1 MFRVSLAALVAGLS
15 LVSVAQAQETEKVER
30 RQIEIYK
37 IAPGQHEAFL
47 REIAK
52 SDEIK
57 KSVGLKPR
65 ELYVHQDGADW
76 DFILIQ
82 PAEAPPGKSAALREA
97 RNKAGSPTAQ
107 RFFLEIRKMI
117 ADHTDTVAEGPTTAA
132 DWLARLDKK

>member
-1 MFRVSLAALVAGLS
+1 MARISTMALALALLAGAAS
-15 LVSVAQAQETEKVER
+15 AQESAKVER
-30 RQIEIYK
+30 RQIEIYR

-82 PAEAPPGKSAALREA
+82 PAEAPPGKSAELRAA
-97 RNKAGSPTAQ
+97 REKAGSPTSR

-117 ADHTDTVAEGPTTAA
+117 AEHSDTVAEGPTTAA
-132 DWLARLDKK
+132 DWLARLDQK

>member
-1 MFRVSLAALVAGLS
+1 MLRNWTIALALALLAGPALG
-15 LVSVAQAQETEKVER
+15 QEAPKVER
-30 RQIEIYK
+30 RQIEIYR

-82 PAEAPPGKSAALREA
+82 PAEAPPGKSAELREA
-97 RNKAGSPTAQ
+97 RKKAGSPTSQ

-117 ADHTDTVAEGPTTAA
+117 AEHSDTVAEGPTTAG
-132 DWLARLDKK
+132 DWLARLDKQ